1 MTIID
6 CQYYAIGSLSWYVLL
21 TWYFHGCNIKCVLLQ
36 YDPSKPLFGEM
47 KFADKKKFEK
57 RAFEFTQSRLS
68 LYKDSKVS
76 LPWLMYMSRDF
87 PTYLRS
93 GPGAC

>member
-1 MTIID
+1 MPLTAYLEMFHWYI
-6 CQYYAIGSLSWYVLL
+6 LVSWY
-21 TWYFHGCNIKCVLLQ
+21 FCGCNIKCVFLQ

-76 LPWLMYMSRDF
+76 LP
-87 PTYLRS
+87 
-93 GPGAC
+93 